1 MRWTACL
8 LLLISL
14 ATMAYDFAPN
24 RWGTFA
30 ALQGLVIFV
39 LLWRDRRAGKRSHF
53 ALCAWG
59 MWEFGQVFVCQGL
72 QNFATP
78 HVERFQGMCEPFLG
92 IPSYAWSLFFAAIVA
107 GLLASEV
114 SDGHRPP
121 DR

>member
-1 MRWTACL
+1 MKWTACL

-30 ALQGLVIFV
+30 ALQGLVIFA
-39 LLWRDRRAGKRSHF
+39 LLWRDRSAGKRAHF
-53 ALCAWG
+53 ALCVWG

-78 HVERFQGMCEPFLG
+78 HVERFHGMCEPFLG
-92 IPSYAWSLFFAAIVA
+92 VPSYAWNLFFAAIVA

-121 DR
+121 NR